1 MKGNFN
7 CFDRRDE
14 PLITSVDNNIKKHTY
29 ITKKMLKVSLNK
41 SNITSVLSSI
51 YILNWLPESLSHSD

>member
-7 CFDRRDE
+7 GFDRGDE
-14 PLITSVDNNIKKHTY
+14 PLITSVDNNIKKHTC

-51 YILNWLPESLSHSD
+51 YILIWLPESLSHSD

>member
-7 CFDRRDE
+7 GFDRGDE

-29 ITKKMLKVSLNK
+29 ITKKC
-41 SNITSVLSSI
+41 
-51 YILNWLPESLSHSD
+51 